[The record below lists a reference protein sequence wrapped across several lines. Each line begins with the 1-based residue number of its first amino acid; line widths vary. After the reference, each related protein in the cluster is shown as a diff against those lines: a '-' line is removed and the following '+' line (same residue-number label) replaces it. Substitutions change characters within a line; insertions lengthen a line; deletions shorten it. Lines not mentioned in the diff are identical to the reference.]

1 MKAERWEIL
10 GRVIRTMFL
19 LKYIADE
26 QLRRTIQTA
35 TNKSESINVFTKW
48 LFFGGEGIIT
58 ENNRENQ
65 RKVIKFNHLIA
76 ICLIFY
82 NVFV

>member
-1 MKAERWEIL
+1 MWTVPLGKINPSTILNKLGTYSKKNKLYQAFREL

-35 TNKSESINVFTKW
+35 TNKSESFNGFT
-48 LFFGGEGIIT
+48 I
-58 ENNRENQ
+58 
-65 RKVIKFNHLIA
+65 
-76 ICLIFY
+76 
-82 NVFV
+82 

>member
-1 MKAERWEIL
+1 MKAERWGIL

-35 TNKSESINVFTKW
+35 TNKSESFNVFTKW

-76 ICLIFY
+76 NCLIFY